1 MLTAAVTAV
10 NLLRLL
16 HIGFPDT
23 TLSIRFH
30 VKLRIYNTYYVPGS
44 RYRYRL
50 QYVEF
55 SAPGV

>member
-1 MLTAAVTAV
+1 MLTAAV

-16 HIGFPDT
+16 HIGFPD